1 MRLVNILMI
10 EDNPADVRLTKEAL
24 KQSKIIKSWND
35 VNDGVKAL
43 SFLRKEG
50 IYKNKPNPDL
60 IILDLNMPMKDG
72 RELLAELK
80 EDHNFKHIPV
90 VILTASKAEDD
101 IVNCYNSHANCYI
114 TKPVEFNQFIKFV
127 KCIEDFWLST
137 VRLPPHKNFG

>member
-127 KCIEDFWLST
+127 KYIEDFWLST